1 MVMGFFSGW
10 FLGSGASTLRGF
22 AASGGRHAQL
32 LPLAGEEEK
41 SKVEPV
47 KRHDARSSLAANC

>member
-1 MVMGFFSGW
+1 MSFFSV
-10 FLGSGASTLRGF
+10 FFGSGASTLGVF

-41 SKVEPV
+41 SKVERDE
-47 KRHDARSSLAANC
+47 RHDGHGP